1 MREQYVP
8 VFYDENSSASSQYAN
23 TIQGIRIA
31 AGRYGMH
38 LKLFSDTDFDRT
50 DFFSLPQIAIVTGT
64 SLPFIQKAISRLR
77 ECDRFVVL
85 AGMDSEQF
93 GHDVSC
99 ATPSRRTETLQ
110 LINYLCNCGKR
121 KIAMVGFGLRSI
133 NDSFRYNAAM
143 SAVAS
148 WGVVFHEKDVWH
160 WEQDPMDSFRSFAQ
174 VAREY
179 EAVVCPNDAIAISL
193 VNYLKKQNVT
203 VPEDLFVASF
213 GNMAIGRYHRPS
225 ITSMTMDT
233 QYVGKQA
240 FSVWRHLMK
249 SEQSMQRVALRIT
262 VPSKIL
268 IRESTAHI
276 PLQSGVCAVFSSDQ
290 DSFYHQ
296 PAISRLIRLE
306 KCISERDETDMQILS
321 LLMMKK
327 SYEQI
332 SDELFIS
339 NSTLRYR
346 LNKIYADAGAK
357 GRVDFEALVE
367 ESLGPGNPFEQAQ

>member
-121 KIAMVGFGLRSI
+121 KIAMVGFGLRL
-133 NDSFRYNAAM
+133 
-143 SAVAS
+143 
-148 WGVVFHEKDVWH
+148 H
-160 WEQDPMDSFRSFAQ
+160 
-174 VAREY
+174 
-179 EAVVCPNDAIAISL
+179 
-193 VNYLKKQNVT
+193 
-203 VPEDLFVASF
+203 
-213 GNMAIGRYHRPS
+213 
-225 ITSMTMDT
+225 
-233 QYVGKQA
+233 
-240 FSVWRHLMK
+240 
-249 SEQSMQRVALRIT
+249 QRQL
-262 VPSKIL
+262 
-268 IRESTAHI
+268 
-276 PLQSGVCAVFSSDQ
+276 PL
-290 DSFYHQ
+290 
-296 PAISRLIRLE
+296 
-306 KCISERDETDMQILS
+306 
-321 LLMMKK
+321 
-327 SYEQI
+327 
-332 SDELFIS
+332 
-339 NSTLRYR
+339 
-346 LNKIYADAGAK
+346 
-357 GRVDFEALVE
+357 
-367 ESLGPGNPFEQAQ
+367 